1 MKFCQLFTGLLN
13 TGKDCWSRC
22 GSHQGDCEWCGAVGL
37 CCRKGWTPGNGCDGL
52 IGGHTMHQCVAKTG
66 KKFFYICVFM
76 YHVLSLSFLSIDG
89 IPGDRIPLLWVKNNG
104 DFSIQTSADA
114 NHEKLFAFTE
124 SKKHHISI
132 QQVPEDDNA
141 IITIE
146 VDGEVISTVVNNNPQ
161 TY

>member
-1 MKFCQLFTGLLN
+1 
-13 TGKDCWSRC
+13 
-22 GSHQGDCEWCGAVGL
+22 
-37 CCRKGWTPGNGCDGL
+37 
-52 IGGHTMHQCVAKTG
+52 
-66 KKFFYICVFM
+66 M

-146 VDGEVISTVVNNNPQ
+146 VDGEVISSVVNNNPQ
-161 TY
+161 THHDVKAYVSTKFSNGPFIAEYGALENLVAYHNCF